1 MLAGS
6 VWRGYGN
13 RIFWFYKRT
22 SERGQMKQ
30 VTLKVSN
37 CSAGQWSTLLLELYG
52 VARTWKRFGPVI
64 ELQAPSVERIIKLGT
79 SNKPQ
84 ASKELIELTSS
95 KQ

>member
-1 MLAGS
+1 
-6 VWRGYGN
+6 
-13 RIFWFYKRT
+13 
-22 SERGQMKQ
+22 MKQ
-30 VTLKVSN
+30 ITLKVSN

-64 ELQAPSVERIIKLGT
+64 ELQAPSVDRIIKLGT

-84 ASKELIELTSS
+84 ANKELNELTSS

>member
-1 MLAGS
+1 
-6 VWRGYGN
+6 
-13 RIFWFYKRT
+13 
-22 SERGQMKQ
+22 MKQ

-64 ELQAPSVERIIKLGT
+64 ELQAPSVDRIIKLGT

>member
-1 MLAGS
+1 
-6 VWRGYGN
+6 
-13 RIFWFYKRT
+13 
-22 SERGQMKQ
+22 MKQ
-30 VTLKVSN
+30 ITLKVRN
-37 CSAGQWSTLLLELYG
+37 CSAGQWATLLLELYG
-52 VARTWKRFGPVI
+52 GARTWKRFGPVI